1 MINYSDR
8 VKSIQANQ
16 EETIKVKFVEIR
28 VLMKN

>member
-8 VKSIQANQ
+8 VKSIKTSQ
-16 EETIKVKFVEIR
+16 EETIKVKLDENR